1 MTIRVLLADDEE
13 LVRTGLRMILGAEP
27 DLEVVGE
34 ATNGEEAVRLA
45 VDLAPDVLLL
55 DIRMPELDGLGATRR
70 LQGTA
75 VAVVLLTTFDSDA
88 NVREALVSGASGFLL
103 KDAPAEQLVAA
114 IRAAATGDAVLAGAV
129 ARRIAGELTHRA
141 TPLDSARLD
150 VLTGRER
157 EVLSLM
163 AEGCSNA
170 EIAGRLFIVEG
181 TVKTHVARI
190 LMKLGVRD
198 RLQAVVLAYRCGLA
212 G

>member
-45 VDLAPDVLLL
+45 LDLTPDVLLL

-129 ARRIAGELTHRA
+129 ARRIAGELTRRTA
-141 TPLDSARLD
+141 PLDSARLD
-150 VLTGRER
+150 GLTERER
-157 EVLSLM
+157 EVLALSL
-163 AEGCSNA
+163 
-170 EIAGRLFIVEG
+170 IHI
-181 TVKTHVARI
+181 
-190 LMKLGVRD
+190 
-198 RLQAVVLAYRCGLA
+198 
-212 G
+212 

>member
-1 MTIRVLLADDEE
+1 MTIRVLLADDEA

-34 ATNGEEAVRLA
+34 ATNGAEAVRLA

-55 DIRMPELDGLGATRR
+55 DIRMPELDGLEATRR

-88 NVREALVSGASGFLL
+88 NVREALAAGASGFLL
-103 KDAPAEQLVAA
+103 KDVPAEQLVAA
-114 IRAAATGDAVLAGAV
+114 IRAASTGDAVLAGVV
-129 ARRIAGELTHRA
+129 ARRIAGELTRRA
-141 TPLDSARLD
+141 APVDPTRLD